1 MDKET
6 LTACPLVNASG
17 TAEFRIKEL
26 QFGDGY
32 PQRAPD
38 GIHVDLRSYNLEF
51 KGDVKYIQDLD
62 GFFTRHK
69 GVKSFKW
76 TAPDRADERKYV
88 TRGIKQTF
96 INANFRSLSVEVRE
110 SLI

>member
-1 MDKET
+1 MAKET
-6 LTACPLVNASG
+6 LTACPMVNASG

-38 GIHVDLRSYNLEF
+38 GIHIDLRSYNLEF
-51 KGDVKYIQDLD
+51 KGGVEYIQDLD
-62 GFFTRHK
+62 DFFTRHK

-76 TAPDRADERKYV
+76 TAPDRSEELLYV
-88 TRGIKQTF
+88 CRGLKQTF

>member
-1 MDKET
+1 MAKET

-17 TAEFRIKEL
+17 DAEFRIKEL

-38 GIHVDLRSYNLEF
+38 GIHIDLRSYNLEF
-51 KGDVKYIQDLD
+51 KGDPEYVQGLD
-62 GFFTRHK
+62 DFFTRHK
-69 GVKSFKW
+69 GVTSFKW
-76 TAPDRADERKYV
+76 TAPDRKDERLYV
-88 TRGIKQTF
+88 CRGLKQRF
-96 INANFRSLSVEVRE
+96 INAKMRSLSVEIRE

>member
-6 LTACPLVNASG
+6 LTACPLIGASG
-17 TAEFRIKEL
+17 ETDFRVKEL

-38 GIHVDLRSYNLEF
+38 GIHIDLRTYNLEF
-51 KGDVKYIQDLD
+51 KGEIEYIEELD
-62 GFFTRHK
+62 AFFTRHK

-76 TAPDRADERKYV
+76 TAPDRKDQRLYV
-88 TRGIKQTF
+88 CGGHKQRF
-96 INANFRSLSVEVRE
+96 INSKTRSITVEVKE